1 MTTFGGR
8 GRAEAAYGAY
18 RAEQLPTGSGVYYE
32 PRVYLRTGEFG
43 TREGDFPRIY
53 QGVPTT
59 RANVIQME
67 KGAAKSDSTVWVV
80 AACLGAAALYAAS

>member
-8 GRAEAAYGAY
+8 GRAEAAYVHPDMGP
-18 RAEQLPTGSGVYYE
+18 PTRPGVYYE
-32 PRVYLRTGEFG
+32 PRVYLRTEEFG
-43 TREGDFPRIY
+43 THPGDFPRIY

-59 RANVIQME
+59 RADVIQME
-67 KGAAKSDSTVWVV
+67 KGATKSDSTVWVV

>member
-32 PRVYLRTGEFG
+32 PRVYLRTDEFG
-43 TREGDFPRIY
+43 THPGDFPRIY

-59 RANVIQME
+59 RADVIKME
-67 KGAAKSDSTVWVV
+67 KGESDSTVWVV

>member
-8 GRAEAAYGAY
+8 GRAEAAYVHRDMGP
-18 RAEQLPTGSGVYYE
+18 PTRPGVYYE

-59 RANVIQME
+59 RADVIQME